1 FGNNNN
7 YMNMAEAN
15 NAFLAANEQTFHT
28 PSLGDEE
35 FEIPPITP
43 PPESDPALGMADILL
58 PFQGLGDQL
67 PAQGND
73 FTPQFPPQSLDL
85 PSITISRNLVEQDG
99 VIHSNGLHMKGCGRL
114 GLPVPVVFLFLGCF
128 RALRNGEGRSGLC
141 NVEIKGIVYIDFSG
155 RLQRASAVGMQQTR
169 APAADLERSSSCRR
183 AHQMR
188 ARICALSHTC
198 VVVTLL
204 GALSKRSDAKASV
217 AATVGGWRAIA
228 GLWCRPP
235 ARADTFPEQDP
246 MATKAAKKHYPFSP
260 LWGLHEDPMGSR
272 DSKR

>member
-1 FGNNNN
+1 MAKIGFDFYQHKYIAGDNISYKYAAYLPVFLSLFGNNNN

-67 PAQGND
+67 PAQGNE

-99 VIHSNGLHMKGCGRL
+99 VIHSNGLHM
-114 GLPVPVVFLFLGCF
+114 
-128 RALRNGEGRSGLC
+128 
-141 NVEIKGIVYIDFSG
+141 
-155 RLQRASAVGMQQTR
+155 
-169 APAADLERSSSCRR
+169 
-183 AHQMR
+183 
-188 ARICALSHTC
+188 
-198 VVVTLL
+198 
-204 GALSKRSDAKASV
+204 
-217 AATVGGWRAIA
+217 
-228 GLWCRPP
+228 
-235 ARADTFPEQDP
+235 
-246 MATKAAKKHYPFSP
+246 
-260 LWGLHEDPMGSR
+260 
-272 DSKR
+272 